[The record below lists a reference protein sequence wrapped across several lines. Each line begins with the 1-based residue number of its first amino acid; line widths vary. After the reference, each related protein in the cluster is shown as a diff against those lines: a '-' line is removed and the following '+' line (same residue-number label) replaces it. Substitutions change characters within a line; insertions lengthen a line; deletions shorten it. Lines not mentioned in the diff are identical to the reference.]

1 MNVSMGA
8 TVISH
13 LKSTKPQSM
22 KAIFI
27 SAIYVRKVS
36 GKRYP
41 DAHVE
46 GMHDVPAKEN
56 HQKDLTSVGREKENT
71 KSYLQ
76 INCCSPF
83 QDLGRVPSGQCK
95 FLRESI
101 WVNEKKSVYIL

>member
-8 TVISH
+8 TLISH

-27 SAIYVRKVS
+27 SEMYVRKVS
-36 GKRYP
+36 CKKYP

-46 GMHDVPAKEN
+46 GMHDLPAKEY
-56 HQKDLTSVGREKENT
+56 HQKDIISVGREKENT

-76 INCCSPF
+76 INCFFTFPGFGS
-83 QDLGRVPSGQCK
+83 SA
-95 FLRESI
+95 
-101 WVNEKKSVYIL
+101 